1 MPHAPTMNLL
11 TLQIKTWVRSS
22 YELPL
27 DRYYFLQH
35 HPLLGMV
42 EELQELADAKTPAER
57 KDAIA
62 DTMVYF
68 LDFCGRL
75 EIKPDDDL
83 PTATAPTTPG
93 KLAKTYLKLS
103 QGIRGVTFQDL
114 LQALA
119 GVLLYLRKIAEQ
131 EDLDLLLATEEVFR
145 SEVQPRRWARYPL
158 TGHPPTQSL
167 SDTQ

>member
-1 MPHAPTMNLL
+1 MPHALTMNLL

-22 YELPL
+22 YQLTL

-35 HPLLGMV
+35 HPLIGMV

-62 DTMVYF
+62 DTMIYF

-83 PTATAPTTPG
+83 PAPNGPITPG
-93 KLAKTYLKLS
+93 QLAKLYLKLS

-119 GVLLYLRKIAEQ
+119 NVLQHLRQLAEK

-158 TGHPPTQSL
+158 TGHPPTQNQ